1 MDKSAASMHANF
13 LRALLRLGS
22 LTDRSAAERKGPW
35 LLIDAGV
42 EMDEFNLAVPA
53 DPVGDAAVEL
63 AEAAAW
69 HANRGRL
76 FRMVLRE
83 QTDAV
88 LGAAAQSRGFR
99 VSSREPS
106 MLLEQLPSVPDV
118 RAGLAIRQ
126 AVTPEDIDGYG
137 RVDAPGMHEVTLG
150 IARTAALFPDFVM
163 LLGELNGVAIATS
176 MAVVTGDLVGV
187 YNVQVQPECRGR
199 GFGRAMTAAA
209 IRAGQT
215 RGANQAS
222 LQATP
227 LGEPLYRAMG
237 FRTVYYYLE
246 LMATVQTS

>member
-1 MDKSAASMHANF
+1 MHKNF

-22 LTDRSAAERKGPW
+22 LTGRSAAERKGPW

-53 DPVGDAAVEL
+53 EPIGDAVIELTDAV
-63 AEAAAW
+63 AW

-76 FRMVLRE
+76 FRLVLRE
-83 QTDAV
+83 ETDAV
-88 LGAAAQSRGFR
+88 LAAAAQGRGFR

-106 MLLEQLPSVPDV
+106 MLLDQLPPVPDV

-126 AVTPEDIDGYG
+126 AVTPADIDAYG

-150 IARTAALFPDFVM
+150 IARTAAQFPDFVL
-163 LLGELNGVAIATS
+163 LLGELDGMAVATS

-187 YNVQVQPECRGR
+187 YNVQVLPDCRGR

-209 IRAGQT
+209 IRAGRT
-215 RGANQAS
+215 RGASRAS

-227 LGEPLYRAMG
+227 LGEPLYRSMG

-246 LMATVQTS
+246 LTTNDDG